1 MLEAI
6 FAPQAI
12 AVVGASPDERKLGH
26 TVLRNIVQN
35 GYPGAIFPI
44 HPTAEAVLGHKA
56 YPSVALLP
64 QTPDL
69 AVIVV
74 PPQAV
79 IPVAEECG
87 QKGVKALIVITA
99 GFREVGLEGRKLE
112 DQLLAI
118 VRRYGMRMVGPN
130 CLGVIDNVAHMNASF
145 AALMPLD
152 GTIAFMSQSGAMCT
166 AILDWSVDEGIGFSR
181 FVSLG
186 NKADVDE
193 AALLQ
198 AWNNDPQSRV
208 ILAYLE
214 GISDGPRFMSVARE
228 VTRQTPVIAIKSGT
242 TAAGSRA
249 ISSHT
254 GSLAGS
260 EVAYEAAFRQSGILR
275 ARTMQDVFD
284 QALIFAYQP
293 LITGDRIAIVTNAGG
308 PGILATDAVE
318 NAGLQLARFDPAT
331 IQQLQAQLPPTANVF
346 NPIDIIGDAR
356 SDRYHIGIK
365 AALADPNVDAVLV
378 LLTPQAQSD
387 VPETAQVIADL
398 AEAQSGPDTQRVKPV
413 IASFMGEHSLGP
425 ALKILNERRIP
436 NYPFPERAVQA
447 LKAMVAYKQWRDRP
461 VGDYAT
467 FDVDKARARRTFDEV
482 RSQGRLELGEIEARE
497 VMAAYGLRLPPSEL
511 ARSPEEAVEIANRIG
526 YPVVLKISS
535 PDILH
540 KSDIGGVR
548 AGISS
553 ASEARD
559 AYELIEYRARRYQPN
574 ADIRGVLVQ
583 QMAPKGRECLVGVSR
598 DPTLGPLI
606 AFGMGGI
613 YVEVLKDVV
622 FRLAP
627 LSRQEAREQIE
638 SIRSFPILR
647 GVRGQPP
654 ADIDSIIDTLL
665 RTSQLVSDFPE
676 IVEMD
681 INPLVVYDQGQGSMV
696 LDARIILH
704 EQRIDEAAEHAVSVG
719 K

>member
-1 MLEAI
+1 MLDAI
-6 FAPQAI
+6 FAPRSI
-12 AVVGASPDERKLGH
+12 AVIGASPDARKLGH
-26 TVLRNIVQN
+26 TVFKNIVQN
-35 GYPGAIFPI
+35 QFPGALYPI
-44 HPTAEAVLGHKA
+44 HPTAQEVLGYKA
-56 YPSVALLP
+56 FASVSALP
-64 QTPDL
+64 ETPDL
-69 AVIVV
+69 AVVVV

-79 IPVAEECG
+79 LGVAEECG
-87 QKGVKALIVITA
+87 SRGVKGLIVITA
-99 GFREVGLEGRKLE
+99 GFKEVGGEGRKLE

-118 VRRYGMRMVGPN
+118 VRQHQMRMVGPN
-130 CLGVIDNVAHMNASF
+130 CLGVIDNVTHMNASF
-145 AALMPLD
+145 AALMPLE
-152 GTIAFMSQSGAMCT
+152 GSIAFMSQSGAICT
-166 AILDWSVDEGIGFSR
+166 AILDWSVAEGIGFSR

-193 AALLQ
+193 VALLQ
-198 AWNNDPQSRV
+198 AWNDDPQSRV

-214 GISDGPRFMSVARE
+214 GISNGPAFMEVARA
-228 VTRQTPVIAIKSGT
+228 VTKQTPVIAIKSGT

-260 EVAYEAAFRQSGILR
+260 ESAYEAAFLQSGILR

-293 LITGDRIAIVTNAGG
+293 LIGGDRIAIVTNAGG

-318 NAGLQLARFDPAT
+318 NAGLRLAQFDPST
-331 IQQLQAQLPPTANVF
+331 IEQLQASLPPTANVY

-356 SDRYHIGIK
+356 SDRYRIGIA
-365 AALADPNVDAVLV
+365 AALADPGVDAVLV
-378 LLTPQAQSD
+378 LFTPQAQSD
-387 VPETAQVIADL
+387 VPETAEVIAEL
-398 AEAQSGPDTQRVKPV
+398 AEAQSGADRIKPV
-413 IASFMGEHSLGP
+413 AASFMGEKSLGP

-436 NYPFPERAVQA
+436 NYPFPERAVAA
-447 LKAMVAYKQWRDRP
+447 LKAMVTYKQWRERP
-461 VGDYAT
+461 AGDYAS
-467 FDVDKARARRTFDEV
+467 FEVDHERVRRTFADV
-482 RSQGRLELGEIEARE
+482 RGQGRLELGEVEARE

-511 ARSPEEAVEIANRIG
+511 ARSPQEAVEMANRIG

-553 ASEARD
+553 ASEVRD

-574 ADIRGVLVQ
+574 ADIRGILVQ
-583 QMAPKGRECLVGVSR
+583 QQAPRGRECLVGVSR
-598 DPTLGPLI
+598 DPQLGPLI
-606 AFGMGGI
+606 GFGMGGI

-627 LSRQEAREQIE
+627 LSRQEAQEQIE
-638 SIRSFPILR
+638 AINSFPILR

-654 ADIDSIIDTLL
+654 ADIASILDTLL
-665 RTSQLVSDFPE
+665 RTSQLVMDFPE

-681 INPLVVYDQGQGSMV
+681 INPLMVYDQGQGSLV
-696 LDARIILH
+696 LDARIILASD
-704 EQRIDEAAEHAVSVG
+704 R
-719 K
+719 

>member
-6 FAPQAI
+6 FAPRSI
-12 AVVGASPDERKLGH
+12 AVVGASPDPRKLGH
-26 TVLRNIVQN
+26 TVLKNIVTN
-35 GYPGAIFPI
+35 GFPGAIYPI
-44 HPTAEAVLGHKA
+44 HPSADEVLGHKVYA
-56 YPSVALLP
+56 SVAAVP
-64 QTPDL
+64 ETPDL

-79 IPVAEECG
+79 LQVAEECG
-87 QKGVKALIVITA
+87 QKGVQGLIVITA
-99 GFREVGLEGRKLE
+99 GFKEVGHEGQRLEE
-112 DQLLAI
+112 QLLEI

-130 CLGVIDNVAHMNASF
+130 CLGVIDTVTRMNASF
-145 AALMPLD
+145 AALMPLP
-152 GTIAFMSQSGAMCT
+152 GNIAFMSQSGAICT
-166 AILDWSVDEGIGFSR
+166 AILDWSIVEGIGFSR

-193 AALLQ
+193 VTLLK
-198 AWNNDPQSRV
+198 AWNDDPHSRV

-214 GISDGPRFMSVARE
+214 GIARGSEFMQVARE

-260 EVAYEAAFRQSGILR
+260 EAAYEAAFKQSGILR

-293 LITGDRIAIVTNAGG
+293 LIRGDRIAIVTNAGG

-318 NAGLQLARFDPAT
+318 NAGLQLARFEAST
-331 IQQLQAQLPPTANVF
+331 IERLQRDLPPTANVF

-356 SDRYHIGIK
+356 SDRYRVGIA

-387 VPETAQVIADL
+387 VPETAEVIAEL
-398 AEAQSGPDTQRVKPV
+398 AEAQPEPRKPV
-413 IASFMGEHSLGP
+413 VASFMGEYSLGP

-436 NYPFPERAVQA
+436 NYPFPERAVAA
-447 LKAMVAYKQWRDRP
+447 LKAMYTYKQRREQP
-461 VGDYAT
+461 PGEYES
-467 FDVDKARARRTFDEV
+467 FEVDHERVRRTFAEV
-482 RSQGRLELGEIEARE
+482 RAQGRLELGELEARE
-497 VMAAYGLRLPPSEL
+497 VMAAYGMRLPESQL
-511 ARSPEEAVEIANRIG
+511 ARSPEEAVEIANRLG
-526 YPVVLKISS
+526 YPVVMKISS

-548 AGISS
+548 VGISS

-574 ADIRGVLVQ
+574 ADIRGILVQ
-583 QMAPKGRECLVGVSR
+583 QQAPRGRECLVGVSR
-598 DPTLGPLI
+598 DPQLGPLI
-606 AFGMGGI
+606 GFGMGGI

-627 LSRQEAREQIE
+627 LSKQEAREQIE

-647 GVRGQPP
+647 GVRGQAP
-654 ADIDSIIDTLL
+654 ADLDSVLDTLL
-665 RTSQLVSDFPE
+665 RVSQLVIDYPE

-681 INPLVVYDQGQGSMV
+681 INPLMVYDKGQGALV
-696 LDARIILH
+696 LDARIIL
-704 EQRIDEAAEHAVSVG
+704 Q
-719 K
+719 

>member
-6 FAPQAI
+6 FAPKAI

-35 GYPGAIFPI
+35 NFAGAIYPI
-44 HPTAEAVLGHKA
+44 HPSATEVLGHKA
-56 YPSVALLP
+56 FASIVALP
-64 QTPDL
+64 ETPDL
-69 AVIVV
+69 AVVVV

-79 IPVAEECG
+79 LQVATECG
-87 QKGVKALIVITA
+87 EKGVKGLIVITA
-99 GFREVGLEGRKLE
+99 GFREVGAEGRKLE
-112 DQLLAI
+112 DELLAI
-118 VRRYGMRMVGPN
+118 VRRYDMRMVGPN
-130 CLGVIDNVAHMNASF
+130 CLGVIDNVTHMNASF
-145 AALMPLD
+145 AALMPLE
-152 GTIAFMSQSGAMCT
+152 GSIAFMSQSGAICT
-166 AILDWSVDEGIGFSR
+166 AILDWSVVEGIGFSR

-193 AALLQ
+193 VTLLQ
-198 AWNNDPQSRV
+198 AWNDDPQSRV

-214 GISDGPRFMSVARE
+214 GISRGPEFIEVARQ
-228 VTRQTPVIAIKSGT
+228 VTKQTPVIAIKSGT
-242 TAAGSRA
+242 TDAGSRA

-260 EVAYEAAFRQSGILR
+260 ENAYEAAFRQSGILR

-293 LITGDRIAIVTNAGG
+293 LINGDRIAIVTNAGG

-318 NAGLQLARFDPAT
+318 NAGLQLARFDPTT
-331 IQQLQAQLPPTANVF
+331 IEQLHAQLPPTANVY
-346 NPIDIIGDAR
+346 NPIDIIGDAK

-378 LLTPQAQSD
+378 LFTPQAQSD

-398 AEAQSGPDTQRVKPV
+398 TEVQSANGNTQIKPV
-413 IASFMGEHSLGP
+413 VASFMGEKSLGP

-436 NYPFPERAVQA
+436 NYPFPERAVAA
-447 LKAMVAYKQWRDRP
+447 LKAMVTYKQWLERP
-461 VGDYAT
+461 AGDYVT
-467 FDVDKARARRTFDEV
+467 FDVDKDRVQRTFDEV
-482 RSQGRLELGEIEARE
+482 RGQGRLELGEIEARE
-497 VMAAYGLRLPPSEL
+497 VMAAYGMRLPESQL

-548 AGISS
+548 AGIES
-553 ASEARD
+553 AGEARD

-574 ADIRGVLVQ
+574 ADIRGILVQ
-583 QMAPKGRECLVGVSR
+583 QQAPKGRECLVGVSR
-598 DPTLGPLI
+598 DPQLGPMI
-606 AFGMGGI
+606 GFGMGGI

-627 LSRQEAREQIE
+627 LSKQEAQEQIE
-638 SIRSFPILR
+638 AIRSFPILR
-647 GVRGQPP
+647 GVRGQAP
-654 ADIDSIIDTLL
+654 ADIASILDTIL
-665 RTSQLVSDFPE
+665 RTSQLVTDFPE

-681 INPLVVYDQGQGSMV
+681 INPLMVYDQGQGSIV
-696 LDARIILH
+696 LDARIILN
-704 EQRIDEAAEHAVSVG
+704 G
-719 K
+719 

>member
-1 MLEAI
+1 MPPLKVSPPEA
-6 FAPQAI
+6 APRL
-12 AVVGASPDERKLGH
+12 AS
-26 TVLRNIVQN
+26 
-35 GYPGAIFPI
+35 
-44 HPTAEAVLGHKA
+44 AEIDRV
-56 YPSVALLP
+56 P
-64 QTPDL
+64 

-79 IPVAEECG
+79 LQVAEECG
-87 QKGVKALIVITA
+87 QKGVQGLIVITA
-99 GFREVGLEGRKLE
+99 GFKEVGHEGQRLEE
-112 DQLLAI
+112 QLLEI

-130 CLGVIDNVAHMNASF
+130 CLGVIDTVTRMNASF
-145 AALMPLD
+145 AALMPLP
-152 GTIAFMSQSGAMCT
+152 GNIAFMSQSGAICT
-166 AILDWSVDEGIGFSR
+166 AILDWSIVEGIGFSR

-193 AALLQ
+193 VTLLK
-198 AWNNDPQSRV
+198 AWNDDPHSRV

-214 GISDGPRFMSVARE
+214 GIARGSEFMQVARE

-260 EVAYEAAFRQSGILR
+260 EAAYEAAFKQSGILR

-293 LITGDRIAIVTNAGG
+293 LIRGDRIAIVTNAGG

-318 NAGLQLARFDPAT
+318 NAGLQLARFEAST
-331 IQQLQAQLPPTANVF
+331 IERLQRDLPPTANVF

-356 SDRYHIGIK
+356 SDRYRVGIA

-387 VPETAQVIADL
+387 VPETAEVIAEL
-398 AEAQSGPDTQRVKPV
+398 AEAQPEPRKPV
-413 IASFMGEHSLGP
+413 VASFMGEYSLGP

-436 NYPFPERAVQA
+436 NYPFPERAVAA
-447 LKAMVAYKQWRDRP
+447 LKAMYTYKQRREQP
-461 VGDYAT
+461 PGEYES
-467 FDVDKARARRTFDEV
+467 FEVDHERVRRTFAEV
-482 RSQGRLELGEIEARE
+482 RAQGRLELGELEARE
-497 VMAAYGLRLPPSEL
+497 VMAAYGMRLPESQL
-511 ARSPEEAVEIANRIG
+511 ARSPEEAVEIANRLG
-526 YPVVLKISS
+526 YPVVMKISS

-548 AGISS
+548 VGISS

-574 ADIRGVLVQ
+574 ADIRGILVQ
-583 QMAPKGRECLVGVSR
+583 QQAPRGRECLVGVSR
-598 DPTLGPLI
+598 DPQLGPLI
-606 AFGMGGI
+606 GFGMGGI

-627 LSRQEAREQIE
+627 LSKQEAREQIE

-647 GVRGQPP
+647 GVRGQAP
-654 ADIDSIIDTLL
+654 ADLDSVLDTLL
-665 RTSQLVSDFPE
+665 RVSQLVIDYPE

-681 INPLVVYDQGQGSMV
+681 INPLMVYDKGQGALV
-696 LDARIILH
+696 LDARIIL
-704 EQRIDEAAEHAVSVG
+704 Q
-719 K
+719 